1 MLKTINA
8 HQCETSIQRFDSRSY
23 LAERF
28 YTQQKCI
35 QRSHLE
41 ANLIL
46 YLFCFFLLVK
56 ERQTFLKVTGLVR
69 AEVHYPPP
77 KFPVCD
83 KVHKE

>member
-1 MLKTINA
+1 MHINVKSPYKDLVRDRIWLESYR
-8 HQCETSIQRFDSRSY
+8 HNKKYIQPSP
-23 LAERF
+23 
-28 YTQQKCI
+28 
-35 QRSHLE
+35 LE
-41 ANLIL
+41 ANLML
-46 YLFCFFLLVK
+46 YLFCFFLLVN